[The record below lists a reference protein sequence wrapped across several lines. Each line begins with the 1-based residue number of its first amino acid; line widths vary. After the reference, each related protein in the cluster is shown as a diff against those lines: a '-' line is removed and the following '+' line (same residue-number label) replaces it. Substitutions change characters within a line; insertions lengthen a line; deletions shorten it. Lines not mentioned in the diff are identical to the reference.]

1 MPDRIVAVRV
11 PEEVYRELERKAKRL
26 GFSLVS
32 DYVRS
37 IVLRELGYT
46 SGVEPREDVERIVRD
61 VIERRVEQLIAEGKV
76 EVKPID
82 MEKLVDTIVKRVER
96 RLQDIIN
103 PWTAKI
109 DSLSARIAE
118 VIERIEDVEKRVE
131 KLENQLS
138 QLQEKERTT
147 QPYYQPQ
154 AEKRARRRTAIERLR
169 EQGVV
174 FEHEV
179 QWLRDRD
186 AFFERLKREGALVLA
201 VGGERIAIDRE
212 FWESFREKVEMM
224 PTANDDEIRVLLT
237 KQQYELFK
245 KLKEAGLV
253 YFDATKR
260 VWRFTEDIGGES

>member
-1 MPDRIVAVRV
+1 LPDRIIAVRI

-82 MEKLVDTIVKRVER
+82 TEKLVDTIVRRVER

-109 DSLSARIAE
+109 DSLSTRMAE

-131 KLENQLS
+131 QVENQLS
-138 QLQEKERTT
+138 QLQERERTA

-154 AEKRARRRTAIERLR
+154 AEKRARRRSAIERLR

-201 VGGERIAIDRE
+201 VGGERVAIDRG
-212 FWESFREKVEMM
+212 FWENFREKIEMM

-260 VWRFTEDIGGES
+260 SWRFTEEIVGES